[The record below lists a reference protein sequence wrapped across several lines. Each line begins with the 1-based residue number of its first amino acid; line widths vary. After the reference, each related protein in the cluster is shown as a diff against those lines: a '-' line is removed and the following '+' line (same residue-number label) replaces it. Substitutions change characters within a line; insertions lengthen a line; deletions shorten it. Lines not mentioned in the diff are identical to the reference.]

1 MTEKSLMTDLMYV
14 QLYFT
19 VHIPKIVSVLEH
31 AMFAGNVR
39 PPVVEHECVN
49 VVSR

>member
-1 MTEKSLMTDLMYV
+1 MTELISL
-14 QLYFT
+14 QLIFAG
-19 VHIPKIVSVLEH
+19 HIPKIVAVLEH

-39 PPVVEHECVN
+39 SPVVEHECVN